1 MSLDDGLVEA
11 AGVEPERRI
20 DGTQVADSKSLG
32 WPRMLWPFWHIAR
45 FNTMEAYC
53 LFF

>member
-11 AGVEPERRI
+11 AGVEPEVRI

-32 WPRMLWPFWHIAR
+32 LPQMLWPLWHIAR
-45 FNTMEAYC
+45 FCTMKAY
-53 LFF
+53 